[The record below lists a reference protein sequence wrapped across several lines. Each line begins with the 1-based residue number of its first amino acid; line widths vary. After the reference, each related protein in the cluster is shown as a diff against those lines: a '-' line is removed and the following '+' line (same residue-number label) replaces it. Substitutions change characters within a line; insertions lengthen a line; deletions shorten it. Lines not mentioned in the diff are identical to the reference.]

1 MILPAAGVQ
10 ERRETMEL
18 HEMLK
23 LCLLALDSRIPESY
37 VEVNGTLLGYP
48 GFQAEAC
55 SSTAMLEVLR
65 LYAPELLLTP
75 ACLVIDQGQ
84 NAIYLDEWSEREPAF
99 WVYCEEC
106 TPSQRAKQEIQLA
119 RTAKAVGPPSHGR

>member
-23 LCLLALDSRIPESY
+23 LCLLALDSRFPESY

-48 GFQAEAC
+48 GFRAEAC

-75 ACLVIDQGQ
+75 ACLVI
-84 NAIYLDEWSEREPAF
+84 EPGAKRDLSRR
-99 WVYCEEC
+99 VVR
-106 TPSQRAKQEIQLA
+106 TRARVLGVLRRMHPI
-119 RTAKAVGPPSHGR
+119 TAGETGETSGEDGNRVI

>member
-1 MILPAAGVQ
+1 
-10 ERRETMEL
+10 MEL

-23 LCLLALDSRIPESY
+23 LCLLALDSRFPESY

-48 GFQAEAC
+48 GFRAEAC

-75 ACLVIDQGQ
+75 ACLVIGQGQ
-84 NAIYLDEWSEREPAF
+84 SAIYLEEWSEREPAF
-99 WVYCEEC
+99 WVYCEGC
-106 TPSQRAKQEIQLA
+106 TPSQRAKQGKQVA
-119 RTAKAVGPPSHGR
+119 RTATV